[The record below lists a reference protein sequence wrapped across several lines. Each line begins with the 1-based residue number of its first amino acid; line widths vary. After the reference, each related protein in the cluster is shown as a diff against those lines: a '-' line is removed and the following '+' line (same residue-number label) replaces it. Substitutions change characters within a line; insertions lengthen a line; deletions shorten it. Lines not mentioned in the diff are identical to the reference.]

1 MVGAL
6 AAAVGRGGALQPKAK
21 AAKASMVA
29 RDQERS
35 VGIVLKANINYCIF
49 FINACKLLAEMRR
62 D

>member
-1 MVGAL
+1 MHVVGAL
-6 AAAVGRGGALQPKAK
+6 AVAVGRGGALQPKAK
-21 AAKASMVA
+21 AAKASM
-29 RDQERS
+29 